1 MWLTPCVQ
9 PISWASSSDK
19 PSSDPSDSSLK
30 GQAAA
35 GMESAAAFVSSGFA
49 LVILAGLW
57 RPFVLR
63 PLPKQRCDRPRA
75 PRAISAIGPV
85 PIAPM

>member
-19 PSSDPSDSSLK
+19 PSSDPSDPSLK